1 MTGND
6 EVRIAAVLH
15 NAVQVVPSSP
25 EADDEREHDRAVR
38 TDEVQ
43 ATLIAREVVH
53 AESDS

>member
-43 ATLIAREVVH
+43 ATLLAREVVH